1 VLIAG
6 IVVALRVQ
14 NGRRGKMA
22 FVTLD
27 DGAAQAEV
35 VVFNETFDAARS
47 LLRED
52 QLVIVEAKIT
62 PRMGDGGELQ
72 GMRVAAEAVFDL
84 PALRKRHAKGLRL
97 ACNGGADA
105 KRLFD
110 LLSPFRHGSLPI
122 VVEYRNHGVTGEIE
136 LPEDWRV
143 TPDDTLIAQLAEWLA
158 PENVRVVY

>member
-1 VLIAG
+1 
-6 IVVALRVQ
+6 
-14 NGRRGKMA
+14 MA

-27 DGAAQAEV
+27 DGEAQAEV

-62 PRMGDGGELQ
+62 PRMGEGGEMQ
-72 GMRVAAEAVFDL
+72 GMRVSAEAVFDL
-84 PALRKRHAKGLRL
+84 PTLRKRHARVLRL

-105 KRLFD
+105 KRLYE
-110 LLSPFRHGSLPI
+110 LLAPFRPGILPI
-122 VVEYRNHGVTGEIE
+122 VVEYRNHGVAGELE
-136 LPEDWRV
+136 LPDEWRV
-143 TPDDTLIAQLAEWLA
+143 NPDETLIAQLAEWLA